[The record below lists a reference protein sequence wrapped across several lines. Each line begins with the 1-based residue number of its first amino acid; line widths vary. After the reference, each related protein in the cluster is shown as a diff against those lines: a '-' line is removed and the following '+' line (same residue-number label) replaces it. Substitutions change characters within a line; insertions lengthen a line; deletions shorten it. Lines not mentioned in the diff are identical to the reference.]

1 MKFRVLIPLL
11 MVNCSV
17 ANAAT
22 HTPQN
27 CSAWQLE
34 QLLSESNAKVV
45 ASACKALPNHKDT
58 ILASA
63 IYHLP
68 QDEASSYVWQVMLLD
83 AQSHNIIGQYQD
95 FLDEDATTRI
105 DSDVIWL
112 DTAAYQLADNN
123 RAFGVRLAIGYWPQY
138 AQGGSDK
145 FLTLFSEQPQE
156 GKLMPLVQSLPLFFW
171 TEISAANDYSE
182 RTSAK
187 TNGYV
192 QVLPSTSH
200 GLHDLQLVYP
210 ENIEHWQESSGD
222 IHTQKGRSYK
232 TILKYDGNQYPLGE
246 WDNIPGKTW
255 YHRDQSPTQ

>member
-1 MKFRVLIPLL
+1 MTFRILIPLL
-11 MVNCSV
+11 IVGCGA

-22 HTPQN
+22 PTPQH
-27 CSAWQLE
+27 CSPWQLK
-34 QLLSESNAKVV
+34 QLLGDTNAKIVD
-45 ASACKALPNHKDT
+45 SACKTLPNHKDT
-58 ILASA
+58 VLASA

-68 QDEASSYVWQVMLLD
+68 QDEQSSYIWQVMLLD
-83 AQSHNIIGQYQD
+83 AHSHSIIGQYQD
-95 FLDEDATTRI
+95 FLDEDASTRI
-105 DSDVIWL
+105 DSGVIWL

-145 FLTLFSEQPQE
+145 FLTLFNEQPQE
-156 GKLMPLVQSLPLFFW
+156 GKLVPLMQSLPLFFW

-192 QVLPSTSH
+192 QVLESSSH
-200 GLHDLQLVYP
+200 GLRDLQLVYP

-222 IHTQKGRSYK
+222 IHTQKGRTYK

-246 WDNIPGKTW
+246 WDDIPGKTW
-255 YHRDQSPTQ
+255 YYRDSSPAK